1 MADDGYR
8 KPFRSD
14 DSFGRTTGASLPSG
28 SGAPAA
34 SDPLAELARLIGQ
47 TDPFAEFGRTQ
58 RGASGVPAEPV
69 APAPHSL
76 PQFDPPH
83 YAQTGHARYPAD
95 HSADPYETSQYGL
108 PFGAHPNQ
116 TDPAQGGPGQFPAEQ
131 AYADGSGYDPTVFA
145 QDHLQG
151 RQDAYYDDVP
161 PPRRRLSVLA
171 IAGVFAL
178 AVVGTAGALGYRAMF
193 GSSGSAPPPVIK
205 ADTTPSKVVPPAAT
219 AQSNKLIN
227 DRIGEKIQSEKLVS
241 REEQPVDLARQTMQT
256 AMTGGADAAP
266 SPQAAAPAGNA
277 ALYEPKKVKTIAIRP
292 DQPASATETT
302 ASAAR
307 SAADIPAPQPAAHA
321 PAPRTA
327 PPAAHED
334 TRPQTHAAAPRHSAN
349 APLSLTPGANAPQPA
364 PAVASRATAPQRV
377 ASAPASSS
385 GNGGY
390 AVQISSQRSEADAQ
404 QAFRNMQGR
413 YPTQLG
419 GRQVMIRRADLGS
432 KGVYYRAMIGP
443 FANAGDATELCNSLK
458 AAGGQCIVQKI

>member
-14 DSFGRTTGASLPSG
+14 DSFGRTTGVSPS
-28 SGAPAA
+28 SGASAPA

-58 RGASGVPAEPV
+58 RAASSMPAEPV
-69 APAPHSL
+69 APAPRSL
-76 PQFDPPH
+76 PQFEPPH
-83 YAQTGHARYPAD
+83 YAQAGQAD
-95 HSADPYETSQYGL
+95 HYDTPQYGL
-108 PFGAHPNQ
+108 PFGAQPNSQ
-116 TDPAQGGPGQFPAEQ
+116 ADYGQGVPGQLPPGQSYAE
-131 AYADGSGYDPTVFA
+131 GPGYDPAMFA
-145 QDHLQG
+145 QDHMQAG
-151 RQDAYYDDVP
+151 QDAYYDDVP

-205 ADTTPSKVVPPAAT
+205 ADTAPSKVVPPAAT

-241 REEQPVDLARQTMQT
+241 REEQPVDLAKQTLQT
-256 AMTGGADAAP
+256 AMTGGANAAT
-266 SPQAAAPAGNA
+266 PQPAPAGNG
-277 ALYEPKKVKTIAIRP
+277 LYEPKKVKTIAIRP
-292 DQPASATETT
+292 DQPANGAETT

-307 SAADIPAPQPAAHA
+307 SAAEILAPQAPATHA
-321 PAPRTA
+321 PVPRSAPM
-327 PPAAHED
+327 PLAAQEEA
-334 TRPQTHAAAPRHSAN
+334 RPQTHAAAPAPRHSAANN
-349 APLSLTPGANAPQPA
+349 APLSLTPGANAPQAAPA
-364 PAVASRATAPQRV
+364 PAAPPRAVAPQRT
-377 ASAPASSS
+377 ASAPASSNGS
-385 GNGGY
+385 GGY

-404 QAFRNMQGR
+404 TAFRNMQGR
-413 YPTQLG
+413 YPSQLG
-419 GRQVMIRRADLGS
+419 GKQVMIRRADLGS
-432 KGVYYRAMIGP
+432 KGVYYRAMVGP

>member
-14 DSFGRTTGASLPSG
+14 DSFGRTTGASFSSGPS
-28 SGAPAA
+28 APAA

-58 RGASGVPAEPV
+58 HAPEPV
-69 APAPHSL
+69 APAPRAL
-76 PQFDPPH
+76 PSFDPPP
-83 YAQTGHARYPAD
+83 YGQHAHAESYDAP
-95 HSADPYETSQYGL
+95 QYGL
-108 PFGAHPNQ
+108 PFGAQPNSQ
-116 TDPAQGGPGQFPAEQ
+116 ADYGHGVPGQLPPGQ
-131 AYADGSGYDPTVFA
+131 SYPDGPGYDPAMFA
-145 QDHLQG
+145 QDHLQAG
-151 RQDAYYDDVP
+151 QEAYYDDVP
-161 PPRRRLSVLA
+161 PPRRRLSVLV

-205 ADTTPSKVVPPAAT
+205 ADTAPSKVVPPSAT

-256 AMTGGADAAP
+256 AMTGGANAAT
-266 SPQAAAPAGNA
+266 PQAAPASG

-292 DQPASATETT
+292 DQPTNGTDTT
-302 ASAAR
+302 ATARTAAET
-307 SAADIPAPQPAAHA
+307 PAPQPAA
-321 PAPRTA
+321 RTA
-327 PPAAHED
+327 SAPMPLAAQDNE
-334 TRPQTHAAAPRHSAN
+334 RPQTRAAAPAPRHSAATN
-349 APLSLTPGANAPQPA
+349 APLSLTPGANAAPAPA
-364 PAVASRATAPQRV
+364 PAVAPARAAPPPRV
-377 ASAPASSS
+377 ASAPASN

-413 YPTQLG
+413 YPGQLG
-419 GRQVMIRRADLGS
+419 GKQVMIRRADLGS
-432 KGVYYRAMIGP
+432 KGVYYRAMVGP